1 METDEWHKF
10 STSVVA
16 LDIIFIIYLAHFLRQ
31 IFVKFILKANLR
43 IAPQDDEN
51 QNPYLYTFI
60 TGWPFILIFIQSEG
74 VYQSAM
80 GTAAALGI
88 DIINIGLIFGILIRK
103 FYKNTH
109 LKMNYITG
117 RDLVFYVMGYA
128 LVGALYY
135 LNQYYVLMCLV
146 IFAYFLVFF
155 IFQIFN
161 KETKQLLMML
171 LDIQEE
177 EYIDNIQENFS
188 YQKRR
193 LSITNLVKFVKT
205 DDAGFHKRF

>member
-10 STSVVA
+10 TTSVVA
-16 LDIIFIIYLAHFLRQ
+16 LDIILIIYLAYFLRQ

-60 TGWPFILIFIQSEG
+60 TGWPLVLIFIQSEG
-74 VYQSAM
+74 VYKSSM

-88 DIINIGLIFGILIRK
+88 DIMNIGLIFGILIHK

-109 LKMNYITG
+109 VKMNYITG

-128 LVGALYY
+128 LVGTLYY

-146 IFAYFLVFF
+146 IFAYFLVYF
-155 IFQIFN
+155 IF
-161 KETKQLLMML
+161 
-171 LDIQEE
+171 
-177 EYIDNIQENFS
+177 
-188 YQKRR
+188 
-193 LSITNLVKFVKT
+193 
-205 DDAGFHKRF
+205 